1 MIQSHYKPYKTL
13 EQHIDEVSQ
22 AANSIISKH
31 SYGNHNID
39 ELLNY
44 IIQFHDL
51 GKALPEFQKYIE
63 NPDMYQGRKIDKAH
77 SPTSLLLWTAYAQEK
92 KIDLEKFLLVAIIVW
107 KHHGDFPTF
116 DDFLF
121 SLSMYD
127 FEELVYPFDKIKLKI
142 NSDFIPDD
150 IDIQKSFNDDF
161 FSKYE
166 LKKAVE
172 LRLKAQLLFSIL
184 IEADRTFLAL
194 SKEIIQQ
201 KFLNKQNAIISQN
214 IVPEFL
220 KTKSKLSNQNSF
232 LNEQRNKIRKEIIQ
246 NSLNKSNIESI
257 TLPTGLGKTM
267 IAAEWALKHREHKHR
282 KIIII
287 LPFLSI
293 IDQTVK
299 EYNDLLSNYDSENL
313 ILEAHSIAERKYVDD
328 SNEEVNSKANDSIDF
343 LADTWDN
350 DFIITTFDQFLYSL
364 LSSKN
369 NNILRFHN
377 LTDAL
382 IIIDEIQAL
391 PTNLWQPLALALNSI
406 TEKFNSK
413 VLIMSATQPDFLQT
427 KELVPEPS
435 TIFSTQNR
443 YKIILKYK
451 NSIKISN
458 FIDECINRLENENWN
473 SKRVLII
480 LNTRASAR
488 AILDALEDL
497 VKADIFFLSADL
509 TPIERLDNIEKIKN
523 NNSCLVI
530 ATQCIEAGVDID
542 MDFVI
547 RDIAPFD
554 SIVQCAGRC
563 NRNGLK
569 QQGIIE
575 VISLKN
581 ENGKIFSN
589 FVYDSI
595 LLEKTKLLLSEYNDI
610 EEKQIFIIVKK
621 YFSLLKK
628 SKDIGQLNVE
638 NWAYWKQVLDVKK
651 LLRGDNKKYDFIINS
666 QDNNLKDDLS
676 IALQE
681 NDRWK
686 KKRQIKALRGRIAK
700 VTVSIWEN
708 KNIIPE
714 EIATQIGTYFF
725 LNDNYYIDGKG
736 IDLSYSKSNVKI
748 L

>member
-497 VKADIFFLSADL
+497 VKADIFFLSADV
-509 TPIERLDNIEKIKN
+509 TPKERLDNIEKIKN